1 MLRRAVGSRLLVA
14 PSRRAFSSVSTA
26 RTGPRGLGLR
36 RALATEAQAPAE
48 DNHQLLRI
56 IAGLTG
62 IVLLQRWVLPA
73 PKPATPH
80 PPAPKPKPAPV
91 IAAGTPAEPVPAA
104 AEPVAAVI
112 IAAAKPVTPSTTVPL
127 SVAAT
132 TPPISEPMLPPA
144 SKDFGSAGMWR
155 VYEDGGTLYAVSQLV
170 NHVPVELTPRRVTV
184 GTVLLGKGELLAELD
199 GYGPGAPQL
208 FRITLP
214 DPELPTDQPP
224 TVAPDAMSP
233 AGVATPAGSVLS
245 WILTAEP
252 LAVRGALVDSGSEG
266 VSLALREAQPARV
279 GSPAWL
285 RTCQRLGLPEPPV
298 DPTAPPLFSDW
309 KCVAQWEAGQVRV
322 RCSDQ

>member
-1 MLRRAVGSRLLVA
+1 
-14 PSRRAFSSVSTA
+14 
-26 RTGPRGLGLR
+26 
-36 RALATEAQAPAE
+36 
-48 DNHQLLRI
+48 
-56 IAGLTG
+56 
-62 IVLLQRWVLPA
+62 LPA

-80 PPAPKPKPAPV
+80 PPAPKPKPAPA
-91 IAAGTPAEPVPAA
+91 IAAVAPAEPVAAA
-104 AEPVAAVI
+104 AEPVAAVV
-112 IAAAKPVTPSTTVPL
+112 IAAAKPVAAVVEPVAPSTTAAPPSL
-127 SVAAT
+127 AAT
-132 TPPISEPMLPPA
+132 TPPISEPVLPPA

-170 NHVPVELTPRRVTV
+170 NHLPVELTPRRVKV
-184 GTVLLGKGELLAELD
+184 GTVVLGKGELLAELD

-309 KCVAQWEAGQVRV
+309 KCVAQWEAGQAPPSLLGFRDETTWIFDPASNKLSAISPAGSRLDV
-322 RCSDQ
+322 DLPQLA